1 VTGGSGAT
9 APAAGFAFG
18 GGLALLAAAVCLAGP
33 RLRRRLVIRLAALRP
48 VAFVVLLERPG

>member
-9 APAAGFAFG
+9 APAGGFAF